1 MPTKTESRPAVASI
15 GWRLATLVLAC
26 AIPAVVAAVL
36 LIAYN
41 YQQEKEH
48 SLQAASAQARA
59 VVNSLDREFASVHTA
74 LYTLGTSRRLATG
87 DYAGFHLQ
95 AVSTLK
101 NLKAWNIVLT
111 EASGQQLVNTALPFG
126 AALPVDGQPA
136 RAKGLFDTAQPVV
149 SDLFFG
155 KVAKRRLFSV
165 IVPIVEENEVTHALG
180 AGVTPEAAAELLRQ
194 QNLPPDWIAAV
205 FDSTGSI
212 VARSHQ
218 LDQYLGQKATPN
230 LLQRLQSQ
238 PEGSFEGTTLEG
250 VKVFT
255 SFARSP
261 TTGWGV
267 ALGIP
272 RAGVMQ
278 NLWMAVT
285 LAVAVVAVLLAAGFI
300 AAWHI
305 GSRISESI
313 FELAK
318 PAFALGHG
326 VQVDVPPLYFR
337 EANVLGEALT
347 TASNLLQQ
355 ASEAVDRRD
364 ARMGAILESAMDAI
378 ITVDEDQ
385 RVVLYNRAAAEMFGW
400 AREEAI
406 GRPLSQFIPQRLHQA
421 HAAHLLAFGSGNVP
435 HRQMGERRAI
445 LGLKRDGREFPIEAS
460 ISKIVEGDSN
470 LFTVV
475 LRDISERV
483 KAQQALERSNEE
495 LRQFAFVASHDL
507 KGPLRSIG
515 GFAQLVEREY
525 GSTLDARGID
535 LLRRMSKAAA
545 RMEHLTDDLLLLAQ
559 VEAEAPALV
568 PVRCGEVID
577 EVVQLLERPIR
588 DAGATVTA
596 PGLPTVQGNRNELVH
611 LFLNLVSNAIKFHGA
626 QAPVVTVSAERSGD
640 DWVVSVA
647 DNGIGIEPAHL
658 ERIFDVFS
666 RLHRLD
672 DYDGTGI
679 GLALCRK
686 IATRHGG
693 SIRAESAPGQ
703 GSTFR
708 VTLKAA

>member
-26 AIPAVVAAVL
+26 AIPAIVAAVL

-41 YQQEKEH
+41 YQREKEH

-59 VVNSLDREFASVHTA
+59 VVNSLDREFDSVQTA

-87 DYAGFHLQ
+87 DYAGFHQQ

-101 NLKAWNIVLT
+101 KLKAWNIVLT
-111 EASGQQLVNTALPFG
+111 EASGQQRVNTALPFG
-126 AALPVDGQPA
+126 APLPVDGQPA
-136 RAKGLFDTAQPVV
+136 RAKGLFDGAQPVV

-155 KVAKRRLFSV
+155 RVSQRRLFSV
-165 IVPIVEENEVTHALG
+165 VVPIVDEGKVTHALA
-180 AGVTPEAAAELLRQ
+180 AGVTPEAASALLSQ

-205 FDSTGSI
+205 VDSTGTI

-218 LDQYLGQKATPN
+218 LDQYLGQKAAPS

-238 PEGSFEGTTLEG
+238 REGSFEATTLEG
-250 VKVFT
+250 VRVFT
-255 SFARSP
+255 SYARSP

-272 RAGVMQ
+272 RAGIMQ
-278 NLWMAVT
+278 NLWMAVA
-285 LAVAVVAVLLAAGFI
+285 LAVAVVAILLAAGFM

-364 ARMGAILESAMDAI
+364 ARMGTILESAMDAI

-400 AREEAI
+400 PREEAI

-421 HAAHLLAFGSGNVP
+421 HAAHLLTFGRGDVP

-460 ISKIVEGDSN
+460 ISKIVEGETH

-475 LRDISERV
+475 LRDISERA

-525 GSTLDARGID
+525 GSKLDARGID

-577 EVVQLLERPIR
+577 EVVQLLEQPVR

-596 PGLPTVQGNRNELVH
+596 HGLPTVQGNRGELVH
-611 LFLNLVSNAIKFHGA
+611 LFLNLVSNAIKFRGA
-626 QAPVVTVSAERSGD
+626 QAPAVTVSAERSGD
-640 DWVVSVA
+640 DWVISVA

-693 SIRAESAPGQ
+693 SIRAESALGQ

>member
-1 MPTKTESRPAVASI
+1 VPTKTESRTAVASL

-26 AIPAVVAAVL
+26 AIPAIVAAVL

-41 YQQEKEH
+41 YRSEKEH
-48 SLQAASAQARA
+48 ALQAASAQARA
-59 VVNSLDREFASVHTA
+59 VVNSLDREFASVQTA

-87 DYAGFHLQ
+87 DYAGFHEQ

-101 NLKAWNIVLT
+101 NLQAWNIVLT
-111 EASGQQLVNTALPFG
+111 EASGQQLVNTSLPFG
-126 AALPVDGQPA
+126 APLPVDGQPA
-136 RAKGLFDTAQPVV
+136 RSKGVFDSARPAV

-155 KVAKRRLFSV
+155 KVAQRRLFSV
-165 IVPIVEENEVTHALG
+165 IVPIVDGGKVTHVLG
-180 AGVTPEAAAELLRQ
+180 AGVTPEAASALLRQ

-205 FDSTGSI
+205 FDSTGTI

-218 LDQYLGQKATPN
+218 LEQYLGQKASPS
-230 LLQRLQSQ
+230 LLQSLQSS
-238 PEGSFEGTTLEG
+238 PDGSFEGTTLEG

-255 SFARSP
+255 SHARSP

-272 RAGVMQ
+272 RVGFMQ
-278 NLWMAVT
+278 HLWMAVA
-285 LAVAVVAVLLAAGFI
+285 LAFGVVALLLAAGFI

-305 GSRISESI
+305 GSRITQSI

-318 PAFALGHG
+318 PAYALGHG
-326 VQVDVPPLYFR
+326 VQVEVPPLYFR
-337 EANVLGEALT
+337 EADLLGEALT

-364 ARMGAILESAMDAI
+364 ARIGAILESAMDAI

-385 RVVLYNRAAAEMFGW
+385 RVIHYNRAAAGMFGW
-400 AREEAI
+400 PREEAI
-406 GRPLSQFIPQRLHQA
+406 GRPLSQFIPERLRRA
-421 HAAHLLAFGSGNVP
+421 HAAHLEEFGRGNVP
-435 HRQMGERRAI
+435 QRLMGQRSTI

-460 ISKIVEGDSN
+460 ISKVVEGDHK

-525 GSTLDARGID
+525 GPKLDARGLD
-535 LLRRMSKAAA
+535 LLRRMVKAAA
-545 RMEHLTDDLLLLAQ
+545 RLERLTDDLLLLAQ
-559 VEAEAPALV
+559 VEAESPDLV
-568 PVRCGEVID
+568 PVDCGEVVH
-577 EVVQLLERPIR
+577 EVVQLLEQSIR
-588 DAGATVTA
+588 EAGATVTA
-596 PGLPTVQGNRNELVH
+596 RGLPKVLGNRDELVH
-611 LFLNLVSNAIKFHGA
+611 LFLNLVSNAIKFRGE
-626 QAPVVTVSAERSGD
+626 QAPRVTISAQRSGGA
-640 DWVVSVA
+640 WVVSVA
-647 DNGIGIEPAHL
+647 DNGIGIDAAHL
-658 ERIFDVFS
+658 DRIFDVFS

-672 DYDGTGI
+672 EYDGTGI

-686 IATRHGG
+686 IAMRQGG
-693 SIRAESAPGQ
+693 SIRVDSAPGR
-703 GSTFR
+703 GSTFH